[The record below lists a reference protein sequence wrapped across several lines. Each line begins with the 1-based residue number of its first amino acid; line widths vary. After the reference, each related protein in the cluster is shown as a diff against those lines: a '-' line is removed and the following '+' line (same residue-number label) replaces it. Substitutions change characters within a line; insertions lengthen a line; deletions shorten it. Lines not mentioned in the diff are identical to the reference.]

1 MQLLVGHANTK
12 TVASTFASFCQNFSD
27 ACDAAA
33 LTEPTDSA
41 TETDST
47 TTEAT
52 TTEDST
58 TTEETGTSTDTQT
71 QAGSDTTTSE
81 PDAGVSLRVSAVAGL
96 VTLFALLLVL

>member
-1 MQLLVGHANTK
+1 LRLLVRHANTK

-41 TETDST
+41 TETDTS
-47 TTEAT
+47 TEAT

-58 TTEETGTSTDTQT
+58 ATEETGTSTDTQT
-71 QAGSDTTTSE
+71 QAGSDTTSE

>member
-1 MQLLVGHANTK
+1 MQLLVDHANTK

-41 TETDST
+41 TETDT